1 MIEERKEEEEGPVI
15 DRRRFTAEG
24 ELRSEAGELDN
35 GLPGEVEEPAEPMVP
50 ATIAQ
55 RWEERARAA
64 EAKLMEVSDGYR
76 RAQLDLEAT
85 RNRLVREQ
93 ENRVRDTLGRAFTG
107 ILAALDNLERALEHA
122 PEGPLAEGVNLVH
135 RQMLEALAGAGLE
148 RISVVGQQFDPTVA
162 EAVLAAPAQT
172 PEQKNT
178 VLEEFRA
185 GYRLGERVLRPA
197 QVRVAM

>member
-1 MIEERKEEEEGPVI
+1 MTEERKEEESPVV
-15 DRRRFTAEG
+15 DRRRFTPEG
-24 ELRSEAGELDN
+24 ELRIEPGELDN

-50 ATIAQ
+50 AAVAQ

-85 RNRLVREQ
+85 RSRLEREQ
-93 ENRVRDTLGRAFTG
+93 ENRVRDALGRAFSG
-107 ILAALDNLERALEHA
+107 ILAALDNLERAIEHA
-122 PEGPLAEGVNLVH
+122 PEGPLAEGVRLVH

-162 EAVLAAPAQT
+162 EAVLAVPAEA

-178 VLEEFRA
+178 VIEEFRA

>member
-1 MIEERKEEEEGPVI
+1 MTEERMEEESPVV
-15 DRRRFTAEG
+15 DRRRFTPEG
-24 ELRSEAGELDN
+24 ELRVEAGDLDN
-35 GLPGEVEEPAEPMVP
+35 GLPGAVEEPAEPMVP
-50 ATIAQ
+50 AAAAQ

-64 EAKLMEVSDGYR
+64 EAKLMEISEGYR

-85 RNRLVREQ
+85 RSRLEREQ
-93 ENRVRDTLGRAFTG
+93 ENRVRDALGRAFSG
-107 ILAALDNLERALEHA
+107 ILAALDNLERAIEHA
-122 PEGPLAEGVNLVH
+122 PEGPLAEGVSLVH
-135 RQMLEALAGAGLE
+135 RQILEALAGAGLE

-162 EAVLAAPAQT
+162 EAVLAVPAEA

-178 VLEEFRA
+178 VIEEFRA